1 MKKFNRVNKRL
12 MVVGLM
18 LAGFINNA
26 NAQSHTSQLATHAG
40 AYIEPKV
47 IYTMGEEVS
56 HGTSTLD
63 GDAGYGIGFDLG
75 YSFNG
80 YFALELD
87 GTYSKS
93 DVTETDSLGA
103 SETSSAEFYTYGV
116 TTVLTYPVTEHFI
129 LLGKI
134 GYGYE
139 YEDLGSLDI
148 KGTEGGIAWSAG
160 IEYSFNPHVEVSL
173 EYEGADV
180 ESARGDNIQMGL
192 IYKF

>member
-1 MKKFNRVNKRL
+1 MNKINKRF
-12 MVVGLM
+12 MVAGLM
-18 LAGFINNA
+18 LSSFINTA
-26 NAQSHTSQLATHAG
+26 NAQSHNSELATHTG

-47 IYTMGEEVS
+47 IYTLGEKIS

-75 YSFNG
+75 YSFNEN
-80 YFALELD
+80 FALEID

-93 DVTETDSLGA
+93 DVTETDDLGA
-103 SETSSAEFYTYGV
+103 SETASAEFYTYGV
-116 TTVLTYPVTEHFI
+116 NTVLTYPITEHFI

-148 KGTEGGIAWSAG
+148 KGTESGATWAAG
-160 IEYSFNPHVEVSL
+160 VEYSFNPHVEVSF
-173 EYEGADV
+173 EYEGEDIR
-180 ESARGDNIQMGL
+180 STRGDNLQVGL